1 MSDMSSTESAAEA
14 DAAVRDVLRSVVAA
28 WADNNADGIARYCA
42 PDASM
47 VMPGGVH
54 IRNRDELRAYMATAF
69 AGPLKGTKSVDQQ
82 ESVRI
87 LGDDAAVVVSLGGIL
102 MPGETEL
109 PAERQYKATWV
120 LSKNGAKWAVE
131 AHHNCLLKSA

>member
-1 MSDMSSTESAAEA
+1 MSDMSSPESAAEA
-14 DAAVRDVLRSVVAA
+14 DAAIRDVLRSVVAA
-28 WADNNADGIARYCA
+28 WADNNADGIARYYA
-42 PDASM
+42 PHASM

-54 IRNRDELRAYMATAF
+54 NRNRDEVRAYMAAGF

-120 LSKNGAKWAVE
+120 LSKNGSRWAVE
-131 AHHNCLLKSA
+131 SYHNCLINAA